1 MNDQLNLGFEISDV
15 EEMSGV
21 DAINSMM
28 EMLGNPDDQYMI
40 NQFKKLE
47 KSFNDGK
54 QRRILGG
61 FALGTTRD
69 FEGER
74 AIVANTDYS
83 FLMTKNGRLNSE
95 HNTDLIVGRPIYA
108 GLIPDR
114 GLYAK
119 GILRENSDYPNAK
132 NRNTIESLNKA
143 EEYWE
148 LAKSHQNNPSANG
161 PIGFSAEGSKMV
173 SNGVI
178 IRPIV
183 TDIAV
188 SARVMN
194 PHDCTVSILAKSIS
208 KTQAQEAINIVKSFG
223 FPVDEIED
231 AKGYYAHMSNEGAS
245 LEFSTNLFN
254 KIRSL

>member
-1 MNDQLNLGFEISDV
+1 MSDQLNLGFEISDV
-15 EEMSGV
+15 DEMTGV
-21 DAINSMM
+21 DAIKSMM
-28 EMLGNPDDQYMI
+28 EMLGNSGNQYTD
-40 NQFKKLE
+40 QFKTLE
-47 KSFNDGK
+47 KSFNDNK

-69 FEGER
+69 FEGEK
-74 AIVANTDYS
+74 AIVSNTDYS
-83 FLMTKNGRLNSE
+83 FLMTGNGRLNSE

-108 GLIPDR
+108 GMVPNR
-114 GLYAK
+114 GLYIK
-119 GILRENSDYPNAK
+119 GILREKSDFPNPK
-132 NRNTIESLNKA
+132 NQNTIDALNKA

-148 LAKSHQNNPSANG
+148 LAKSHQTNPSANG

-188 SARVMN
+188 SPRVMN

-208 KTQAQEAINIVKSFG
+208 QSQQQEAVQIVKSFG
-223 FPVDEIED
+223 FPVDEIENVKD
-231 AKGYYAHMSNEGAS
+231 YLALMSKKGAS
-245 LEFSTNLFN
+245 LKFSTDLFN
-254 KIRSL
+254 KIRSW